1 MNYRI
6 DRLNGEMQRTI
17 SEIIEHRIKD
27 PRVSELVSVT
37 SVNVAKDLKTAKVY
51 LSIFG
56 HADKVKT
63 TFDAVCRCA
72 GFIRSELAREFRDL
86 RCVPELRFQMDTS
99 MEYSKKIESIL
110 SDIKKDEHN

>member
-6 DRLNGEMQRTI
+6 DRLNGEMQRAI
-17 SEIIEHRIKD
+17 ADIIEHRIKD
-27 PRVSELVSVT
+27 PRVTELVSIT

-56 HADKVKT
+56 AADKVKL
-63 TFDAVCRCA
+63 TFDTICKCS
-72 GFIRSELAREFRDL
+72 GFIRSELAKEFRDL
-86 RCVPELRFQMDTS
+86 RCVPELRFIMDTS

-110 SDIKKDEHN
+110 EGINKDEIN